1 MNILV
6 IDANILISALIK
18 EGLTR
23 EILTNLRINFICP
36 ENALKSIYSY
46 KKVII
51 RKAKID
57 EKTFNIIL
65 LRLLKY
71 VNLIPLDIIN
81 AFREEADRII
91 GRIDKEDTIFIATAL
106 AFNCPVWSDDKHF
119 KQQQIVKVLTT
130 KDMME
135 LLNN

>member
-46 KKVII
+46 KEDII
-51 RKAKID
+51 RKAEID

-81 AFREEADRII
+81 AFREEADKIMGKI
-91 GRIDKEDTIFIATAL
+91 HKEDTIFIATAL
-106 AFNCPVWSDDKHF
+106 AFNCPIWSNDNHF
-119 KQQQIVKVLTT
+119 QKQNKIKVFAT
-130 KDMME
+130 KDMMK
-135 LLNN
+135 LLK

>member
-6 IDANILISALIK
+6 IDTNILISALIK

-46 KKVII
+46 KEEII
-51 RKAKID
+51 EKSKLD

-65 LRLLKY
+65 LRLLKH

-81 AFREEADRII
+81 GFKEEADKII
-91 GRIDKEDTIFIATAL
+91 GKIDKEDTIFIATAL
-106 AFNCPVWSDDKHF
+106 AFNCPIWSNDNHF
-119 KQQQIVKVLTT
+119 QKQKIIKIFKT
-130 KDMME
+130 KDILN
-135 LLNN
+135 LLK